1 MSSERAS
8 EDTAHLE
15 LGERIESKGKTLRVS
30 QLDMDS
36 VVSMRPALIRV
47 AQERTTITYGMLK
60 TKAALP
66 HMPTGMG
73 RLLDLTKVE
82 CERRG
87 EPDLAALVVNAQT
100 REVGDMYGTGAVG
113 EREQVYQHWSR
124 H

>member
-1 MSSERAS
+1 MSSEHS
-8 EDTAHLE
+8 AHLTP
-15 LGERIESKGKTLRVS
+15 GERLDIKGKSLKVS
-30 QLDMDS
+30 HLDADS
-36 VVSMRPALIRV
+36 VLAMRPVLISV
-47 AQERTTITYGMLK
+47 AQDRTTITYGDLK
-60 TKAALP
+60 AKAALP

-113 EREQVYQHWSR
+113 ERADVYRHWSR
-124 H
+124 A

>member
-1 MSSERAS
+1 MSFEHRSR
-8 EDTAHLE
+8 TAHLE

-30 QLDMDS
+30 QLDIDS

-47 AQERTTITYGMLK
+47 ATDRTTITYGELK
-60 TKAALP
+60 SEAALP